1 MNQSFYTAAV
11 GAWQQQERLNVHG
24 NNIANINNYG
34 FKAKK
39 PSFAAL
45 MYDFIAGAQADE
57 LPRGTGAYMVGA
69 DTDFSSMG
77 FADTGRDLDYA
88 IEGHGFF
95 ALWDPATGEY
105 SYTRD
110 GSFTMSQFY
119 VAGQPDPETGE
130 PTQEARWYLSDGD
143 GRFVMGRDGR
153 LIEVNEENQKTQLN
167 IGIFDFVNT
176 NGMVNVGRNRFVPV
190 EKNGPM
196 QMGQGKLVKG
206 YLERSNADLATEM
219 VKVIESQRSF
229 SYALKMIQTS
239 DEIETTVNGLR

>member
-24 NNIANINNYG
+24 NNIANVNNYG

-57 LPRGTGAYMVGA
+57 LPRGTGTYMVGA
-69 DTDFSSMG
+69 DTDFGSTG
-77 FADTGRDLDYA
+77 FADTGLDLDYA

-95 ALWDPATGEY
+95 ALWAVDP
-105 SYTRD
+105 D
-110 GSFTMSQFY
+110 
-119 VAGQPDPETGE
+119 TGE
-130 PTQEARWYLSDGD
+130 PTQEAKWYLSDGD

-153 LIEVNEENQKTQLN
+153 LIELTEENVKSELP

-176 NGMVNVGRNRFVPV
+176 NGMLHVGRNRFVPV
-190 EKNGPM
+190 EKNGQL

-206 YLERSNADLATEM
+206 YLERSNTDLAHEM

>member
-57 LPRGTGAYMVGA
+57 LPRGTGTYMVGA
-69 DTDFSSMG
+69 DTDFSSTG
-77 FADTGRDLDYA
+77 LADTGRDLDYA

-95 ALWDPATGEY
+95 ALWDPSTGEY

-110 GSFTMSQFY
+110 GSFVMSQFY
-119 VAGQPDPETGE
+119 VDGDPDPVTGE
-130 PTQEARWYLSDGD
+130 ATQVAKWYLSDGD

-153 LIEVNEENQKTQLN
+153 LIEVNEENQKSELPV
-167 IGIFDFVNT
+167 GIFDFVNT
-176 NGMVNVGRNRFVPV
+176 NGMLNVSRNRFVPV
-190 EKNGPM
+190 DKNGGL
-196 QMGQGKLVKG
+196 QMGDGKLVKG
-206 YLERSNADLATEM
+206 YLERSNTDLAHEM

-239 DEIETTVNGLR
+239 DEIESTVNGLR

>member
-24 NNIANINNYG
+24 NNIANVNNYG

-39 PSFAAL
+39 PAFSAL
-45 MYDFIAGAQADE
+45 MYDYIRGAQDDE
-57 LPRGTGAYMVGA
+57 LPRGTGTYMVGA
-69 DTDFSSMG
+69 DTDFSQMG
-77 FADTGRDLDYA
+77 LSETGLDLDYA

-95 ALWDPATGEY
+95 ALWDPATNEY

-110 GSFTMSQFY
+110 GTFTMSELQ
-119 VAGQPDPETGE
+119 VRGANGE
-130 PTQEARWYLSDGD
+130 MESRWYLSDGD

-153 LIEVNEENQKTQLN
+153 LVEVNEQNRKRELP
-167 IGIFDFVNT
+167 IGIYDFINT
-176 NGMVNVGRNRFVPV
+176 NGMQSVSHNRFVPV
-190 EKNGPM
+190 DKNG
-196 QMGQGKLVKG
+196 QLQIGQGKLVKG
-206 YLERSNADLATEM
+206 YLERSNTDLAHEM

>member
-24 NNIANINNYG
+24 NNIANVNNYG

-39 PSFAAL
+39 PYFAQL
-45 MYDFIAGAQADE
+45 MYDNVLGAQADE
-57 LPRGTGAYMVGA
+57 LPRGTGMLMIGA

-77 FADTGRDLDYA
+77 LADTGLDLDYA

-110 GSFTMSQFY
+110 GSFTKSEFY
-119 VAGQPDPETGE
+119 VQGQADPETGE
-130 PTQEARWYLSDGD
+130 PIQEARWYLSDGD

-153 LIEVNEENQKTQLN
+153 LIEVNEENAKGELPV
-167 IGIFDFVNT
+167 GIFDFVNT
-176 NGMVNVGRNRFVPV
+176 NGMLSIGRNRFVPV
-190 EKNGPM
+190 DKNGQL
-196 QMGQGKLVKG
+196 QMGQGKLIKG
-206 YLERSNADLATEM
+206 YLERSNTDLANEL

-229 SYALKMIQTS
+229 TYALKMIQTS

>member
-11 GAWQQQERLNVHG
+11 GARQQQERLNVHG
-24 NNIANINNYG
+24 NNIANVNNYG

-39 PSFAAL
+39 PSFAQL
-45 MYDFIAGAQADE
+45 MYDNVVGAQADE
-57 LPRGTGAYMVGA
+57 LPRGTGTFMVGA
-69 DTDFSSMG
+69 DTDFSSNG
-77 FADTGRDLDYA
+77 LADTGLDLDYA
-88 IEGHGFF
+88 ISGHGFF

-110 GSFTMSQFY
+110 GSFTMAEFY
-119 VAGQPDPETGE
+119 VQGAPDPETGE

-153 LIEVNEENQKTQLN
+153 LIEVDEDNVKTELP

-176 NGMVNVGRNRFVPV
+176 NGMLNIGRNRFVPV
-190 EKNGPM
+190 EKNGQM
-196 QMGQGKLVKG
+196 QIGQGKLVKG
-206 YLERSNADLATEM
+206 YLERSNTDLAHEM

-229 SYALKMIQTS
+229 TYALKMIQTS